1 VFTQILCLCFQDFAD
16 LYDDW
21 YDMKGPRIPSNR
33 EDCTSNLSKQ
43 VKRGT
48 TQYIFLQSE
57 ASSELAESAYSDAT
71 LHDFLSTSSFPEQ
84 DRSISL
90 GKSPGSLLTDRRF
103 FLGTDEAEER
113 RKACHQV
120 VEVLESM
127 LGLEHLYPVNASY
140 IEENHQPHI
149 SYKGL
154 KPSMREVTVSW
165 IVEVCLEH
173 MCSQDTLHLA
183 IKTLDRFLSSTVSFP
198 PSKLQLLAVACL
210 WVASKHEDF
219 IRPTALQLTDIAAN
233 SFTTRDLLEM
243 EANVLSVTDFRLASP
258 TVATFLTILN
268 QALPMTHDVFAM
280 AAYLAEVS
288 VLDFALVGVPPSEL
302 AKACLLLAASH
313 FQNHAAIDGLHLILP
328 NIIIS
333 HESLVWKK
341 LTRVYAQALGP
352 VDLVKSNPYFSPLY
366 FPIHEKYSSTEWNR
380 ISLVTPFRMFY

>member
-1 VFTQILCLCFQDFAD
+1 MSIFKNQMLPFIQTKRLVFHLLLSLQCPVQEWNIEVASSLLNFSTSVYSLCVFTQILCLCFQDFAD

-90 GKSPGSLLTDRRF
+90 GKSPGSLLTDRQF
-103 FLGTDEAEER
+103 FLGKAEAEER
-113 RKACHQV
+113 RKAWHQV

-140 IEENHQPHI
+140 IEENHLSHV

-165 IVEVCLEH
+165 MVEVCLEH
-173 MCSQDTLHLA
+173 ECQTWTGEFDC
-183 IKTLDRFLSSTVSFP
+183 P
-198 PSKLQLLAVACL
+198 VAG
-210 WVASKHEDF
+210 SNS
-219 IRPTALQLTDIAAN
+219 ALI
-233 SFTTRDLLEM
+233 FW
-243 EANVLSVTDFRLASP
+243 P
-258 TVATFLTILN
+258 
-268 QALPMTHDVFAM
+268 FA
-280 AAYLAEVS
+280 
-288 VLDFALVGVPPSEL
+288 P
-302 AKACLLLAASH
+302 
-313 FQNHAAIDGLHLILP
+313 
-328 NIIIS
+328 
-333 HESLVWKK
+333 
-341 LTRVYAQALGP
+341 
-352 VDLVKSNPYFSPLY
+352 
-366 FPIHEKYSSTEWNR
+366 
-380 ISLVTPFRMFY
+380 